1 MTQNHSLSRRDFIK
15 AAGVAG
21 TAATLAV
28 SGFSLVG
35 EAEAAAI
42 DFVAKRQSSVY
53 DTDANKKVYAVR
65 KSQDNPMVQKLYA
78 KGGFLSEGP
87 CGHTSHELLH
97 TRYFDRSASIKE
109 LKAKGVKLKV

>member
-1 MTQNHSLSRRDFIK
+1 MNQKHSLSRRDFIK

-21 TAATLAV
+21 TATVLAV
-28 SGFSLVG
+28 SSFSLAG
-35 EAEAAAI
+35 EAAAAAV
-42 DFVAKRQSSVY
+42 DFVAKRQASVY

-78 KGGFLSEGP
+78 NDGFLSEGP

-97 TRYFDRSASIKE
+97 THYFDRSAGIKE
-109 LKAKGVKLKV
+109 LRARGIKLKI